1 MTWCIPLS
9 RAAIAVG
16 ADGIIVDVH
25 PQPAIAMCDG
35 DQALTGDDIR
45 ELALASATMPQLVGK
60 SLTPARPPADP
71 GRLSGAGPCRG
82 WPPTRP
88 GGCWPRP
95 GWPGWP
101 RPARTACRTWCRSRS
116 RWRVTPSTPRWTA
129 AQGRKATAGLRRLDN
144 IRRNP
149 AVALLADHYAE
160 DWSALW
166 WARADGQASV
176 IDDPALMAGPARLLA
191 DRYPQYAAV
200 PLPGP
205 VIAIHVTRWS
215 GWAAAPGFPAAG

>member
-1 MTWCIPLS
+1 VPRL
-9 RAAIAVG
+9 AA
-16 ADGIIVDVH
+16 
-25 PQPAIAMCDG
+25 
-35 DQALTGDDIR
+35 DQARRLLAAARVARLATASPDGVPHLVPVTFVLAGDTVYTAVD
-45 ELALASATMPQLVGK
+45 GK
-60 SLTPARPPADP
+60 P
-71 GRLSGAGPCRG
+71 
-82 WPPTRP
+82 
-88 GGCWPRP
+88 
-95 GWPGWP
+95 
-101 RPARTACRTWCRSRS
+101 
-116 RWRVTPSTPRWTA
+116 
-129 AQGRKATAGLRRLDN
+129 KATAGLRRLDN

-176 IDDPALMAGPARLLA
+176 IGDPALMAGPARLLA

-205 VIAIHVTRWS
+205 VIAIHVSRWS